1 MLRWSIVFS
10 VLLLT
15 ACAGTA
21 PPVDRQ
27 AEIERTWE
35 QARVH
40 LPGRFDPMPMREV
53 ATDRPWPVV
62 LYFHGCT
69 GIVHHDR
76 RWGDALSAIG
86 VAVVEPDSFARTN
99 RRSNCAPGTHQVYL
113 FPEASRMREEEV
125 RHAVARAQKTTWIDP
140 ERIFVMGHSEGGLAA
155 MISVVPGVRATIVSG
170 WACSSFNPRF
180 IGIPQP
186 SAQPLLIFGYDVDPW
201 YATRNGSC
209 LDHLVGRTATE
220 YVRLGSTGHNTA
232 QSQLARDE
240 AAKFIRKHLQ

>member
-53 ATDRPWPVV
+53 AADRPWPVV

-86 VAVVEPDSFARTN
+86 VAVVQPDSFARTY
-99 RRSNCAPGTHQVYL
+99 RRSNCDPGARTVNL
-113 FPEASRMREEEV
+113 FPAASGMREEEV
-125 RHAVARAQKTTWIDP
+125 RHAVARARTTPWIDA
-140 ERIFVMGHSEGGLAA
+140 ERIVVMGHSEGGLAA
-155 MISVVPGVRATIVSG
+155 MITIVPGVRATIVSG
-170 WACSSFNPRF
+170 WACSSLNPRF
-180 IGIPQP
+180 IGIPHP
-186 SAQPLLIFGYDVDPW
+186 GAHPLLIFGYDIDPW

-209 LDHLVGRTATE
+209 LDHLMGRLATE
-220 YVRLGSTGHNTA
+220 YVRLGSTGHNTSQSVLALERAA
-232 QSQLARDE
+232 Q
-240 AAKFIRKHLQ
+240 FIRRHL